1 MTIHIYGDSFG
12 ASCDNENA
20 WPNVLQKLKDEAL
33 RVNAKCGTGPNY
45 SFRVLLNQLEDKKI
59 KNFDTIIFFTIR
71 PKKIR
76 ISFFKR

>member
-20 WPNVLQKLKDEAL
+20 WPNVLQKLKDEDL

-45 SFRVLLNQLEDKKI
+45 SFRVYSPTSTSN
-59 KNFDTIIFFTIR
+59 
-71 PKKIR
+71 
-76 ISFFKR
+76 